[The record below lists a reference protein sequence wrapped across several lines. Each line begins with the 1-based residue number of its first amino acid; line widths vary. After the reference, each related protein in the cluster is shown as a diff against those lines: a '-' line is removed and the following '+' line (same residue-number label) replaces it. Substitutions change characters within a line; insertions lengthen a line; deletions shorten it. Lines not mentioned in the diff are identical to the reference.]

1 MDMFLVWA
9 ETTFQGYTFKKKKYI
24 YILEHCMHGCIREGF
39 RSLVP
44 LFFLSLSMD
53 CIPTG
58 RVYGNKNVSVVTVIL
73 D

>member
-1 MDMFLVWA
+1 
-9 ETTFQGYTFKKKKYI
+9 
-24 YILEHCMHGCIREGF
+24 MHGCIREGF